1 MLLGVLGS
9 NRGCGRVLWGT
20 PLYCQVLLGTTEYWG
35 ALGVTR
41 STGGNA
47 RYSGVLRDTVGYW
60 EYWGEIR
67 GTGGY
72 SGVLWGNGGSL
83 WYCYLLSY

>member
-1 MLLGVLGS
+1 MNLWTLGLLGVTGGYMGVLGS

-41 STGGNA
+41 STEGNA
-47 RYSGVLRDTVGYW
+47 RYYGVLGRNKRYW
-60 EYWGEIR
+60 
-67 GTGGY
+67 
-72 SGVLWGNGGSL
+72 GVLWGTLG
-83 WYCYLLSY
+83 